1 MCKCNWKNRT
11 DTMKALV
18 FLKVLPT
25 SLAAVISLPL
35 EIDDDKIKTIE
46 TVQY

>member
-11 DTMKALV
+11 DTLKALV

-25 SLAAVISLPL
+25 SLVAVTFFPQ